1 MSDEQPSNAVSLGC
15 ANKHVERNSIA
26 IEWYA
31 VDVNG
36 EVVVINNPGEG
47 SITAYTFDGT
57 TRNPRVIAAADA
69 ILFDGFVGTPYY
81 EHSLY
86 AVEIGHPRSGIESR
100 IPVGSWLD
108 EPVPLLERT
117 DIVDLEGET

>member
-1 MSDEQPSNAVSLGC
+1 MPTERPEQAVSINCG
-15 ANKHVERNSIA
+15 NKHVERDSIA

-47 SITAYTFDGT
+47 SITAYTLDGT

-69 ILFDGFVGTPYY
+69 ILYDGFVGTPHYD
-81 EHSLY
+81 HSLY
-86 AVEIGHPRSGIESR
+86 AVEIAHPRSGIESR
-100 IPVGSWLD
+100 IPADSWFD